1 MDLYTQTT
9 QQLFD
14 LQKYA
19 IKLGLENI
27 SYLCQVFGNPQ
38 LKFPIIHIAG
48 TNGKGSTAFYI
59 SNILQTCG
67 LKVGLYTSPHLVDFR
82 ERIRINNQLIEKD
95 YIIQFWK
102 EIKESVLRL
111 KATFFDTTTLM
122 ALKYF
127 ADKEVDVAVIET
139 GLGGRLDSTN
149 IVKPDMVVITPIGY
163 DHQKQ
168 LGKTLKLIAFEKAGI
183 IKDKCIVFVS
193 EQKRSVLN
201 VIKKAVSDPTNFYY
215 LPDIVK
221 IRTKKISIDGLEFEF
236 QNNTDLKALNITI
249 PTPAEYQAKN
259 IALSLSLSMH
269 YCEKNKIKFPTDKII
284 DKIRSILWPGRMQL
298 IQKNPFVF
306 YDVSHNIDGIK
317 FTIETLNK
325 ILDLKKTFLLLG
337 LVSDKDAISIVKFLA
352 GKFRKIIITE
362 PDTYRKQEGKYL
374 LKLFQSEGQK
384 SEFIKD
390 LKMAYEGT
398 LNSLTPSDGL
408 IVLGSHYLVG
418 ALLKV

>member
-201 VIKKAVSDPTNFYY
+201 VIKC
-215 LPDIVK
+215 
-221 IRTKKISIDGLEFEF
+221 
-236 QNNTDLKALNITI
+236 
-249 PTPAEYQAKN
+249 
-259 IALSLSLSMH
+259 H
-269 YCEKNKIKFPTDKII
+269 
-284 DKIRSILWPGRMQL
+284 
-298 IQKNPFVF
+298 
-306 YDVSHNIDGIK
+306 
-317 FTIETLNK
+317 
-325 ILDLKKTFLLLG
+325 
-337 LVSDKDAISIVKFLA
+337 
-352 GKFRKIIITE
+352 
-362 PDTYRKQEGKYL
+362 
-374 LKLFQSEGQK
+374 
-384 SEFIKD
+384 
-390 LKMAYEGT
+390 
-398 LNSLTPSDGL
+398 
-408 IVLGSHYLVG
+408 
-418 ALLKV
+418 